1 MITKKVKRHGTS
13 PLILAKGNKTFA
25 GGGTLDVGKGVSGGL
40 AVIDNA
46 FDMAK
51 TADISGL

>member
-25 GGGTLDVGKGVSGGL
+25 KGGDIGGAVSGGL